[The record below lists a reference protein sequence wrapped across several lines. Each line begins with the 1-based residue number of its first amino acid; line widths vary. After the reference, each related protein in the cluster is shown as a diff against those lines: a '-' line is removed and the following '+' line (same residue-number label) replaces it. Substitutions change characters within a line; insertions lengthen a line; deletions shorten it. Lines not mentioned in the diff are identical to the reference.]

1 MSRDDERPLF
11 VTAWGETPEEAT
23 RRAEIKYLLE
33 RLERTGDMETA
44 ARLVELDPPGGD
56 PDAGRIIANQLR
68 NKRPDEKAK
77 KDAENREIDRL
88 YQWLRARGDSADKA
102 YALIAEIYYQSD
114 VRSEAVPIDS
124 VKKRHQRWLQ
134 KARGQNF

>member
-1 MSRDDERPLF
+1 MSRDDGRPLF
-11 VTAWGETPEEAT
+11 VGAWGDNPEEAA
-23 RRAEIKYLLE
+23 RRAEIKFLLE

-56 PDAGRIIANQLR
+56 PDAGRIIAKQLR
-68 NKRPDEKAK
+68 NKRPDEKAT
-77 KDAENREIDRL
+77 KDVENREIDRV
-88 YQWLRARGDSADKA
+88 YQWLRERGTSADKA
-102 YALIAEIYYQSD
+102 YEMIAEIFCQSD
-114 VRSEAVPIDS
+114 ARSEAVPIDS